1 MLTVDESNLGTPE
14 SSWLEAG
21 VLDGLAPMRWL
32 HPRRV
37 VVVAPHPDDEILGV
51 GGSLRSLARTGA
63 ELEIVSVTD
72 GESSH
77 PGSFAMRPA
86 ELACARTAETCAA
99 LRRLGVHPRV
109 TRLGHGDG
117 AVAAHLDQ
125 LTEQLADLLDE
136 DTVCLSTWRHDGHPD
151 HDACGLASLAAAT
164 ETGARLIEYPVWA
177 WHWSTPDGGGAP
189 AMPWRHARRHGLD
202 RAALRAKAEAI
213 EAFVTQI
220 EPIGPDP
227 ADRVVLPA
235 PVLERFHRSF
245 EVLFEIPPAPEPPA
259 PAIARLDQAR

>member
-1 MLTVDESNLGTPE
+1 MSVLTVDDHNLGTPE

-77 PGSFAMRPA
+77 PGSVAMRPA
-86 ELACARTAETCAA
+86 ELARARTAETGAA
-99 LRRLGVHPRV
+99 LRRLGVHPQV
-109 TRLGHGDG
+109 TRLGHPDG
-117 AVAAHLDQ
+117 SVAAHLDQ
-125 LTEQLADLLDE
+125 LTAQLADLLDE

-164 ETGARLIEYPVWA
+164 ADRGPTDRVSGVGLALVVARRRRRSCDAVAARATARARSGCPAGEVRGHQGLRHPDRADRSGPGRPCRAARPGARALPSVVRGPV
-177 WHWSTPDGGGAP
+177 
-189 AMPWRHARRHGLD
+189 R
-202 RAALRAKAEAI
+202 
-213 EAFVTQI
+213 
-220 EPIGPDP
+220 DP
-227 ADRVVLPA
+227 AGA
-235 PVLERFHRSF
+235 
-245 EVLFEIPPAPEPPA
+245 
-259 PAIARLDQAR
+259 